1 MLAFQIKLIL
11 KCIYKELNNNKQLQN
26 LQKAKDYAQRRCG
39 VCLSEAYVNNKEKL
53 SWKCNKEDHPVW
65 FALPKIAN
73 RETWC
78 ICCSRESRKTLKIN
92 T

>member
-1 MLAFQIKLIL
+1 MTSLVSILTISKLIL
-11 KCIYKELNNNKQLQN
+11 SIQKTAYSLILTHKKFKNSLQLENK
-26 LQKAKDYAQRRCG
+26 
-39 VCLSEAYVNNKEKL
+39 KEKL

-73 RETWC
+73 IETWC